1 MTQQKKKRANP
12 ALARR
17 QRQGWVRVGVQIV
30 FFLAAPSVYASA
42 FSGLK
47 AIFTAFGAGEP
58 LAWSAFTTHLV
69 LLTAFTVLFGRY
81 FCGWA
86 CAFGAVGDWIYR
98 FSQWA
103 QKKTKVKLPALPEK
117 AVLVLQ
123 WMKYVTLAVVLA
135 LCFLGFSG
143 AVSRNSPWTVFSMV
157 ISGNLRLAAYGVAIV
172 FLLTILVGMAL
183 QERYFCQ
190 FFCPMGAVFSLLP
203 VLPFFNLKRNAA
215 ACPARCGAC
224 RKNCPVS
231 LQLDRDSLRQ
241 GECIRCGRC
250 SGICPRGNIS
260 TAFGLLKGDEIWP
273 DLLRGAVLLALMLV
287 L

>member
-103 QKKTKVKLPALPEK
+103 QRKTKVKLPALPEK

-215 ACPARCGAC
+215 ACPAQCGAC

-273 DLLRGAVLLALMLV
+273 DLLRGGVLLALMLV